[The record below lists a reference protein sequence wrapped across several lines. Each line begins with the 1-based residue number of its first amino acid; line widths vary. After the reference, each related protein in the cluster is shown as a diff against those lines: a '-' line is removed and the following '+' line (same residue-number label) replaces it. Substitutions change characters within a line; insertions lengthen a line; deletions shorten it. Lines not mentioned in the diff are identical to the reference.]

1 MSSIPDDVKNLLEE
15 LEQFLSEALA
25 SEKSL
30 GKKCKERREALLKT
44 LNELKFRYPDVF
56 AKECDQESNGQSS
69 DVSSTSQ
76 TDLTSEPSEAAQ
88 EDAAGHEVYVQLP
101 AIAASDLPNVI
112 KAGFLDKKRKD
123 HSFFVGEWQRRWC
136 VLGSNALYYYGDRK
150 DKQQKGAVPLAGY
163 SLRATEA
170 TRKDRKS
177 CCSFELSAPDKRS
190 FQFSTSTADDA
201 RSWMSYIRQVIRD
214 LRSSVIEEEE
224 DEDDDGGDLYDDI
237 DPIEQVKAT
246 PPASTVHKEVVAV
259 DPIDEDIYELLPDD
273 DEEPVVV
280 VVTRTDAAKAA
291 QAPPPVAS
299 KAELNSAAE
308 AWDATQRYDNFYQGL
323 WDCSA
328 DCLDELSFKRGD
340 LVHVLSKEYDAFRWW
355 VGEANGSVGLVPKDY
370 LMAAYDT

>member
-44 LNELKFRYPDVF
+44 LNELKSRYRDVF

-88 EDAAGHEVYVQLP
+88 EDAAGHEVYAQLP

-136 VLGSNALYYYGDRK
+136 VLSSNALYYYGDRK

-163 SLRATEA
+163 SLRPAEA

-224 DEDDDGGDLYDDI
+224 DEDEDGGDLYDDI

-246 PPASTVHKEVVAV
+246 PPATAVHKEVAV
-259 DPIDEDIYELLPDD
+259 DPIDEDIYELLPEDD
-273 DEEPVVV
+273 DEEPV
-280 VVTRTDAAKAA
+280 VVTRTDAAKSA

-299 KAELNSAAE
+299 KPELNSAAE
-308 AWDATQRYDNFYQGL
+308 AWDATQQYDSFYQGL

-328 DCLDELSFKRGD
+328 DCVDELSFKRGD